1 MNTNNSYEMTPNS
14 WIPRQV
20 RLGEKLSLP
29 LRNNISD
36 SEQALR
42 RIRSWIGLYEGVLN
56 NDDIEQFIDHV
67 GTDDI
72 KSSDYFTPSDAWRQI
87 VGGSEEGLLD
97 GIEFILYKISQNFED
112 AEIIYND
119 TVENIYQQLN
129 KIFLD
134 HNINYQLSP
143 EIPYHLMHRVLPST
157 QEYYNLVL
165 QDTDSLISNALLE
178 AIKYAYSRNPNPE
191 LAWRDAQAAIERMF
205 VKTVSKDKNG
215 QWGKAL
221 GNFKEAVSTGKW
233 KSGFP
238 TDHREESAQGQA
250 VAQFIKFLDLI
261 YYSPQRHL
269 NDHDPADIIE
279 AKAMVSLAVALCQML
294 HDGVIYKIDTL
305 EK

>member
-1 MNTNNSYEMTPNS
+1 MNTNSSCEMTPNS
-14 WIPRQV
+14 WLPRQV

-42 RIRSWIGLYEGVLN
+42 RTRSWIGLYERVLN
-56 NDDIEQFIDHV
+56 NDDMEQFIDHV

-72 KSSDYFTPSDAWRQI
+72 KSSDYFTPSNAWRQI

-97 GIEFILYKISQNFED
+97 GIEFILYKISQNFE
-112 AEIIYND
+112 EVEMTYND
-119 TVENIYQQLN
+119 EVENIYQQLN

-165 QDTDSLISNALLE
+165 QDTDSITSNALLE
-178 AIKYAYSRNPNPE
+178 AIKYAYSRRPNPE

-221 GNFKEAVSTGKW
+221 GNFKNAVSAEKW

-238 TDHREESAQGQA
+238 TDHREDSAQEYA
-250 VAQFIKFLDLI
+250 ADQFIKFLDLI

-269 NDHDPADIIE
+269 NDHDPADILE
-279 AKAMVSLAVALCQML
+279 ARAMVSLAIALCQML
-294 HDGVIYKIDTL
+294 HDGVIYKIDTT
-305 EK
+305 ES